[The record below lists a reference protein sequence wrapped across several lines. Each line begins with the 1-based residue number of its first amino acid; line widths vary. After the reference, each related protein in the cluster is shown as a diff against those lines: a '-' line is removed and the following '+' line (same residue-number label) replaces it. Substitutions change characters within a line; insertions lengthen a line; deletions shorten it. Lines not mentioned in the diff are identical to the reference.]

1 MVEKIVFTLSDG
13 KEVDF
18 DFSKVTRKEYRAL
31 FDASQSNE
39 AGDEVVSRITGLT
52 IEQLDNMPQLDW
64 ARLIREIVRR
74 ANNPDPT

>member
-1 MVEKIVFTLSDG
+1 MAEKIIFTLSDG
-13 KEVDF
+13 KEVNF

-52 IEQLDNMPQLDW
+52 VEQLDNMIQLDW